1 MPGIPF
7 ASSAVLADEAW
18 RPLIASAR
26 TEARSAAITT
36 AFAHAVNLELGG
48 AQFTLLAAGGR
59 PAPGAL
65 ITDRSDF
72 SGVRAGDRVVIRAG
86 GIEVGGRGGL
96 AVDLRGIGYFDS
108 RVEPVAGREPF
119 GEGEPPCSIDPPG
132 PRGRLDPRSV
142 AGLLTETAR
151 PGSFVPAENGPPFE
165 RAVGA
170 RLAIARSAFGLALAA
185 EIRGAAPSAARS
197 AARPPVASPELR
209 RAVAGLVGLGI
220 GLTPS
225 GDDYLVGTLVALSAH
240 PDAET
245 ARGAVAVA
253 VRELLGS
260 ADGRDRTTAVSR
272 HFLLAACERA
282 FHSDLAAAAH
292 AVLLGDPAAPAAFAA
307 AAAIGSTSG
316 TDALFGLVDAYAALE
331 TPGDGRPCAH
341 DRPAESVIL
350 RAGSPA
356 LDSEGGTP

>member
-36 AFAHAVNLELGG
+36 AFARAVNLELGG

-72 SGVRAGDRVVIRAG
+72 SGVRAGDRVIIRAG
-86 GIEVGGRGGL
+86 GIEIGGRGGP

-108 RVEPVAGREPF
+108 RVESLAGRDPF
-119 GEGEPPCSIDPPG
+119 GEGEPPYSIDPPG
-132 PRGRLDPRSV
+132 PTARLDPRSV
-142 AGLLTETAR
+142 AGLLAQTAR

-170 RLAIARSAFGLALAA
+170 RLATARSAFGLALAA

-209 RAVAGLVGLGI
+209 RAVAELVGLGI

-225 GDDYLVGTLVALSAH
+225 GDDYLVGALVALSVH
-240 PDAET
+240 PAAET
-245 ARGAVAVA
+245 VRGAVASA
-253 VRELLGS
+253 VRGLLES

-282 FHSDLAAAAH
+282 FHSDLAAAAR
-292 AVLLGDPAAPAAFAA
+292 AVLLGDPAAGAAFAA

-316 TDALFGLVDAYAALE
+316 TDALFGLVDAYTALE
-331 TPGDGRPCAH
+331 TPGDGRACAC
-341 DRPAESVIL
+341 DGPAEPVIL
-350 RAGSPA
+350 RAGSPV